1 VQKEKGYELFQLRDM
16 NELSGSL
23 KLTNLE
29 NATGKYQA
37 LESKIY
43 QKFYLKELHF
53 VWRSENEMDADDS
66 LHLEVLEGL
75 MPPPQLEG
83 ITFEGYKSATY
94 PSWLLEGSYF
104 ENLQSFG
111 LVNCCV
117 LEGLPL
123 DTKFFQDCTKLLLDN
138 VPNLKTLPCLP
149 AGLTHLSVI
158 KCPLLMFITNEELE
172 QHDQW
177 ENLTKTEHLASRFAL
192 IWEVASESCTKK
204 ALHVE
209 HSYLTRL
216 MPHMDHDISKHL
228 QTIESAL
235 EERDV
240 LMKENVIKAWLC
252 CQEQRIRLIHEK
264 STEQLLLPPSGLNE
278 LHLSSCNITDGAL
291 TVCLGVLNSLRFLAL
306 EQIMTLTTL
315 PSEEIFRQGT
325 KLEFLSIRSCR
336 CLRSL
341 GGLRAAASLSNLKLL
356 SCPSLELARGAD
368 FMPLSIEN
376 FHVFDCMFEAE
387 IFCSDLRNLKNVGLA
402 NCRSMAS
409 MSVGHLTSLES
420 FSLYHMPDLCIIEG
434 SSSLQLHHVHL
445 INVRKLTADCISQ
458 FHVKTS
464 LYVSSYTAQPHDLS
478 QRFCSPS
485 VSLLKEARSNQFHL
499 KNRQISPL
507 LRALDYVA
515 VKWHPYQ
522 I

>member
-1 VQKEKGYELFQLRDM
+1 
-16 NELSGSL
+16 
-23 KLTNLE
+23 
-29 NATGKYQA
+29 
-37 LESKIY
+37 
-43 QKFYLKELHF
+43 
-53 VWRSENEMDADDS
+53 
-66 LHLEVLEGL
+66 

-83 ITFEGYKSATY
+83 LTFEGYKSATY

-123 DTKFFQDCTKLLLDN
+123 DTMLFRDCSKLLLDN
-138 VPNLKTLPCLP
+138 VPNLKILPCLP

-158 KCPLLMFITNEELE
+158 KCPMLMFITNDELE
-172 QHDQW
+172 QHHQR
-177 ENLTKTEHLASRFAL
+177 ENLMKIEHLASRFAL
-192 IWEVASESCTKK
+192 IWEIDSISLSCTKK

-209 HSYLTRL
+209 HSDLTRL
-216 MPHMDHDISKHL
+216 MPQMDHDISKHL

-235 EERDV
+235 KERDEV

-264 STEQLLLPPSGLNE
+264 STGQLLVPPSGLNE
-278 LHLSSCNITDGAL
+278 LHLSSCNLTDGAL

-315 PSEEIFRQGT
+315 PSEEIFRQRT
-325 KLEFLSIRSCR
+325 MLEFLSIRSCW

-341 GGLRAAASLSNLKLL
+341 GGLRAAASLSELKLL
-356 SCPSLELARGAD
+356 SCPSLELTRGAD

-387 IFCSDLRNLKNVGLA
+387 IFCSDLRNLKHVGLA

-420 FSLYHMPDLCIIEG
+420 FSLYHMPDLCVLEG
-434 SSSLQLHHVHL
+434 LSSLQLHHVHL
-445 INVRKLTADCISQ
+445 INVPKLTADCISQ

-464 LYVSSYTAQPHDLS
+464 LYVSSSILLNHMISDKDSAALVFLS
-478 QRFCSPS
+478 LERCKEQS
-485 VSLLKEARSNQFHL
+485 VSFEESANFFSVERLRLCGCEMASLPRNLKCLSSLKKLDIYDCPNISSLPDLPLSVQHICIWNCKLLKESC
-499 KNRQISPL
+499 
-507 LRALDYVA
+507 RAPDGESWPKIA
-515 VKWHPYQ
+515 HIGWKEFR
-522 I
+522 